1 MISVIIA
8 TKDSERALVST
19 LGALVPGAAAGA
31 VREVIVADAGS
42 SDQTIDAADFAG
54 CRILVLQTSL
64 ASRLRA
70 AAKIT
75 RASWFSR

>member
-31 VREVIVADAGS
+31 VREVIVADAGWIRKPDRQS
-42 SDQTIDAADFAG
+42 TIHAEARRSAYDGLD
-54 CRILVLQTSL
+54 
-64 ASRLRA
+64 
-70 AAKIT
+70 
-75 RASWFSR
+75 